1 MSVRYKNG
9 SALITALFIMTLIAI
24 TATAIIQSLRIDI
37 ARTTRFIRTDQLYL
51 AAQGVHFWAMVQL
64 QNPTEKNQQKA
75 IFSYPSTLS
84 KLYPGIQIS
93 GELHDLQAFFNI
105 NNLTNPAYIAPFTQ
119 LIQQVAPEIN
129 DNLINMIVQA
139 TQNWISPQTGVNQ
152 DKWNPYYASMRP
164 PYQTPH
170 QLMRSVSEF
179 QFIAGVTRKLYRA
192 LHTQLTALPE
202 PTPININT
210 ASSRILKATLPQLE
224 KSQLDDLLRSRR
236 ENPILTQEAF
246 NQLNQEL
253 SLPAGI
259 TTYRSTYFLSVAHA
273 TQGQQ
278 SLTLFTIL
286 KRTLSANKT
295 WQISMVRESINEL

>member
-1 MSVRYKNG
+1 MRTPNANG

-51 AAQGVHFWAMVQL
+51 AAQGVHFWAMTQL

-75 IFSYPSTLS
+75 TFSYPGNLS
-84 KLYPGIQIS
+84 RLYPGIQLS
-93 GELHDLQAFFNI
+93 GEIHDLQAFFNI

-119 LIQQVAPEIN
+119 LIQHIDPELN

-152 DKWNPYYASMRP
+152 DKWNSYYASMRP

-179 QFIAGVTRKLYRA
+179 QFIAGVTQKLYHA

-210 ASSRILKATLPQLE
+210 ASASLLKATLPQLAD
-224 KSQLDDLLRSRR
+224 SQIDDLLSSRSK
-236 ENPILTQEAF
+236 NPILTQEAF
-246 NQLNQEL
+246 NQLSQQL
-253 SLPAGI
+253 ALPAGI
-259 TTYRSTYFLSVAHA
+259 TSFRSTYFLSVAHA
-273 TQGQQ
+273 TQGKQT
-278 SLTLFTIL
+278 LTLFTIL

-295 WQISMVRESINEL
+295 WKISIVRESINDM